1 MEQRYTV
8 TQTAEILG
16 VRASVLRYWEEE
28 LELRICR
35 NEQGHRYYTG
45 NDITLLANIKE
56 LKKRGLA
63 LRAIKELVPRI
74 SRTAPGTTASKVKL
88 LEDEQ
93 PEREKILE
101 FQKIMERLIAQEIH
115 MKKERSKG
123 IAIDGLPI
131 KNSNEL
137 MGISNII
144 FFSPEDLGIIK
155 DGPEKRRRFMDMELC
170 QLNKAYLFYLKQY
183 KKVLKQRNAHLK
195 QTKSRQH
202 LREALDV
209 WDIQLVDYGRKIIQI
224 REEFINELQEIMSI
238 QILGWLL

>member
-93 PEREKILE
+93 PEREKYLNFRNHGTSDRSGATYE
-101 FQKIMERLIAQEIH
+101 
-115 MKKERSKG
+115 KEG
-123 IAIDGLPI
+123 
-131 KNSNEL
+131 
-137 MGISNII
+137 
-144 FFSPEDLGIIK
+144 EDQCRDLDETIRNRQLARK
-155 DGPEKRRRFMDMELC
+155 EAAAALEKRSRRIRR
-170 QLNKAYLFYLKQY
+170 K
-183 KKVLKQRNAHLK
+183 HL
-195 QTKSRQH
+195 
-202 LREALDV
+202 
-209 WDIQLVDYGRKIIQI
+209 
-224 REEFINELQEIMSI
+224 
-238 QILGWLL
+238 

>member
-56 LKKRGLA
+56 LKKRGLT

-101 FQKIMERLIAQEIH
+101 FQKTSQERDNRILEFQKIMERLIVQELH
-115 MKKERSKG
+115 MKKEG
-123 IAIDGLPI
+123 
-131 KNSNEL
+131 
-137 MGISNII
+137 
-144 FFSPEDLGIIK
+144 EDQCRDLDETIRNRQLARK
-155 DGPEKRRRFMDMELC
+155 EAAAALEKRSRRIRR
-170 QLNKAYLFYLKQY
+170 K
-183 KKVLKQRNAHLK
+183 HL
-195 QTKSRQH
+195 
-202 LREALDV
+202 
-209 WDIQLVDYGRKIIQI
+209 
-224 REEFINELQEIMSI
+224 
-238 QILGWLL
+238 

>member
-8 TQTAEILG
+8 TQAAEILG

-74 SRTAPGTTASKVKL
+74 SRTAPGSTDSKVKL

-93 PEREKILE
+93 PEREKLLE
-101 FQKIMERLIAQEIH
+101 FQKILERLITQELH
-115 MKKERSKG
+115 MKKEGEDQCRDLDE
-123 IAIDGLPI
+123 AIRNRQLAR
-131 KNSNEL
+131 KEAAATL
-137 MGISNII
+137 
-144 FFSPEDLGIIK
+144 EKK
-155 DGPEKRRRFMDMELC
+155 DKRNKKRGKRRF
-170 QLNKAYLFYLKQY
+170 
-183 KKVLKQRNAHLK
+183 
-195 QTKSRQH
+195 
-202 LREALDV
+202 
-209 WDIQLVDYGRKIIQI
+209 
-224 REEFINELQEIMSI
+224 
-238 QILGWLL
+238 

>member
-74 SRTAPGTTASKVKL
+74 SRTVPGTTASKVKL

-101 FQKIMERLIAQEIH
+101 FQKIMERLIAQELH
-115 MKKERSKG
+115 MKKEG
-123 IAIDGLPI
+123 
-131 KNSNEL
+131 
-137 MGISNII
+137 
-144 FFSPEDLGIIK
+144 EDQCRDLDETIRNRQLARK
-155 DGPEKRRRFMDMELC
+155 EAAAALEKRRRRP
-170 QLNKAYLFYLKQY
+170 
-183 KKVLKQRNAHLK
+183 VPG
-195 QTKSRQH
+195 S
-202 LREALDV
+202 
-209 WDIQLVDYGRKIIQI
+209 G
-224 REEFINELQEIMSI
+224 
-238 QILGWLL
+238 

>member
-88 LEDEQ
+88 LKMNSLRGKKYLNFRNHGTSDRSGVTYEKEGEDQCRDLDETIRNRQ
-93 PEREKILE
+93 LAR
-101 FQKIMERLIAQEIH
+101 
-115 MKKERSKG
+115 KE
-123 IAIDGLPI
+123 AAAAL
-131 KNSNEL
+131 
-137 MGISNII
+137 
-144 FFSPEDLGIIK
+144 
-155 DGPEKRRRFMDMELC
+155 EKRSRRIRR
-170 QLNKAYLFYLKQY
+170 K
-183 KKVLKQRNAHLK
+183 HL
-195 QTKSRQH
+195 
-202 LREALDV
+202 
-209 WDIQLVDYGRKIIQI
+209 
-224 REEFINELQEIMSI
+224 
-238 QILGWLL
+238 

>member
-101 FQKIMERLIAQEIH
+101 FQKIME
-115 MKKERSKG
+115 KEG
-123 IAIDGLPI
+123 
-131 KNSNEL
+131 
-137 MGISNII
+137 
-144 FFSPEDLGIIK
+144 EDQCRDLDETIRNRQLARK
-155 DGPEKRRRFMDMELC
+155 EAAAALEKRSRRIRR
-170 QLNKAYLFYLKQY
+170 K
-183 KKVLKQRNAHLK
+183 HL
-195 QTKSRQH
+195 
-202 LREALDV
+202 
-209 WDIQLVDYGRKIIQI
+209 
-224 REEFINELQEIMSI
+224 
-238 QILGWLL
+238 

>member
-74 SRTAPGTTASKVKL
+74 SRTAPGTTESKVKL

-93 PEREKILE
+93 PEREKMLE
-101 FQKIMERLIAQEIH
+101 CLITQELH
-115 MKKERSKG
+115 MKKEG
-123 IAIDGLPI
+123 
-131 KNSNEL
+131 
-137 MGISNII
+137 
-144 FFSPEDLGIIK
+144 EDQCRDLDETIRNRQLARK
-155 DGPEKRRRFMDMELC
+155 EAAAALEKRNRRIRR
-170 QLNKAYLFYLKQY
+170 K
-183 KKVLKQRNAHLK
+183 HL
-195 QTKSRQH
+195 
-202 LREALDV
+202 
-209 WDIQLVDYGRKIIQI
+209 
-224 REEFINELQEIMSI
+224 
-238 QILGWLL
+238 

>member
-1 MEQRYTV
+1 MVSDEKMDSKGGGAAWKQRVYCDSD
-8 TQTAEILG
+8 AEILG

-101 FQKIMERLIAQEIH
+101 FQKIMERLICSGATYE
-115 MKKERSKG
+115 KEG
-123 IAIDGLPI
+123 
-131 KNSNEL
+131 
-137 MGISNII
+137 
-144 FFSPEDLGIIK
+144 EDQCRDLDETIRNRQLARK
-155 DGPEKRRRFMDMELC
+155 EAAAALEKRSRRI
-170 QLNKAYLFYLKQY
+170 
-183 KKVLKQRNAHLK
+183 R
-195 QTKSRQH
+195 
-202 LREALDV
+202 
-209 WDIQLVDYGRKIIQI
+209 RKH
-224 REEFINELQEIMSI
+224 F
-238 QILGWLL
+238 